1 MLAGVCKIMD
11 ELGQL
16 ATSLKHDGITVLGAA
31 GQARLNPIVAELR
44 SQQLA
49 LGKMLAQPD
58 LPDDSG
64 AALGLPSLHGHAT
77 PPGTVER
84 PTDPC
89 TGGGVFAK

>member
-1 MLAGVCKIMD
+1 MLAEVCKIMD
-11 ELGQL
+11 ELDQL

-89 TGGGVFAK
+89 TGGGVFAE